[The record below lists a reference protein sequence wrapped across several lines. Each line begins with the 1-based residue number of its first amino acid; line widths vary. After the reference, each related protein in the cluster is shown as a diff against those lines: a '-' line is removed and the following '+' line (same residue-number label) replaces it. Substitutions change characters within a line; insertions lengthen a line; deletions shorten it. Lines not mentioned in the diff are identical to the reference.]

1 MSFEESYPNAK
12 VIRLEQNYRSTKNIL
27 NAANAVISNNMER
40 KGKTLWTDNEEGK
53 KLPYILPV
61 QNRKK
66 RNIWQNVFWKKWR
79 KEEPFQILQYCTV

>member
-40 KGKTLWTDNEEGK
+40 KGKTLWTD
-53 KLPYILPV
+53 
-61 QNRKK
+61 
-66 RNIWQNVFWKKWR
+66 KKWR